1 MKRKKSFALL
11 CALFILILM
20 FSSFAYAADNQYV
33 ENTEYQTLLD
43 DCEVHIYSTN
53 GGGSVTFVDGNW
65 PSSVFPQMTGSKT
78 FSAAAN
84 DGWEFAGW
92 SHRITFDGTGI
103 IKGWEKENH
112 SWPVKSAFN
121 VNGNIIKLERGA
133 TVG

>member
-84 DGWEFAGW
+84 DGWEFGAIELPLTEPELSKAGRR
-92 SHRITFDGTGI
+92 RIT
-103 IKGWEKENH
+103 
-112 SWPVKSAFN
+112 
-121 VNGNIIKLERGA
+121 RGQ
-133 TVG
+133 